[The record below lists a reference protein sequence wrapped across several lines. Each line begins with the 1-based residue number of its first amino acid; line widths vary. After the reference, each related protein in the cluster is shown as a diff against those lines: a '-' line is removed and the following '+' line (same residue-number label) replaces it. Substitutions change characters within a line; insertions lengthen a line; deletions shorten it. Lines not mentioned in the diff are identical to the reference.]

1 MSQPFF
7 KEQAD
12 IGACMDVKA
21 HNGRVYAI
29 QRSSQF
35 LGGRLCVLSDDLA
48 LIGEFRGIGNARQI
62 EIIGDV
68 AVITARENGL
78 WLFDISLTEP
88 RLLCHYQTV
97 EYATGVALYGNL
109 ALVSCRQYGIQIL
122 DISDPT
128 APVHI
133 SIVRIGEIQSA
144 TVSDGILY
152 GGAWGEMKVVAVD
165 IHDPAKPKVLSEV
178 QLQGRGDG
186 VCVRD
191 GILYAATGQHARGI
205 KNTVDHDDP
214 MFGMGNGVESF
225 DMRDPTNPI
234 RLSAAHFE
242 KGYFVSID
250 MWEAAIYGDTL
261 IVNNPSAGVYGLE
274 PTTLEIK
281 WRIAL
286 PESNSSD
293 GITGVTALNGD
304 LLVATAKGGLF
315 RYAGLGLAQGTPNPT
330 CEISAIVQD
339 FYAKTLC
346 GDGELSV
353 KYSGTFPVLMLAEA
367 ETYIAAACGEGGIHL
382 LDKKDLH
389 CLAVIPTEDIAQD
402 VKIHED
408 RLYVAD
414 GNAGVKIFKLNA
426 TEAIE
431 IGRYRTVGPMC
442 QISVSKSGRYLMCS
456 CGGNAVRMLDVS
468 DPDRITELYSCAMKK
483 GPLYGNN
490 FASEALDDGTML
502 LFCHR
507 DGLIFSAP
515 DNGDTAFHVIEYIPE
530 KGFCSYCAGE
540 GIETDGKRIFYTY
553 GGGLVPLSLTH
564 TDPTAIDTLPR
575 FSAEKKFT
583 GLLTMRGDRLVCAK
597 RYSGEITVLDISD
610 IEHPRILTHLQTN
623 ASPGKAIFS
632 DERILLPGG
641 RSGLLEVRI

>member
-234 RLSAAHFE
+234 PLSAAHFE
-242 KGYFVSID
+242 KGYFVSI
-250 MWEAAIYGDTL
+250 E
-261 IVNNPSAGVYGLE
+261 
-274 PTTLEIK
+274 
-281 WRIAL
+281 
-286 PESNSSD
+286 
-293 GITGVTALNGD
+293 
-304 LLVATAKGGLF
+304 
-315 RYAGLGLAQGTPNPT
+315 
-330 CEISAIVQD
+330 
-339 FYAKTLC
+339 
-346 GDGELSV
+346 
-353 KYSGTFPVLMLAEA
+353 
-367 ETYIAAACGEGGIHL
+367 
-382 LDKKDLH
+382 
-389 CLAVIPTEDIAQD
+389 
-402 VKIHED
+402 
-408 RLYVAD
+408 
-414 GNAGVKIFKLNA
+414 
-426 TEAIE
+426 
-431 IGRYRTVGPMC
+431 
-442 QISVSKSGRYLMCS
+442 
-456 CGGNAVRMLDVS
+456 
-468 DPDRITELYSCAMKK
+468 
-483 GPLYGNN
+483 
-490 FASEALDDGTML
+490 
-502 LFCHR
+502 
-507 DGLIFSAP
+507 
-515 DNGDTAFHVIEYIPE
+515 
-530 KGFCSYCAGE
+530 
-540 GIETDGKRIFYTY
+540 
-553 GGGLVPLSLTH
+553 
-564 TDPTAIDTLPR
+564 
-575 FSAEKKFT
+575 
-583 GLLTMRGDRLVCAK
+583 
-597 RYSGEITVLDISD
+597 
-610 IEHPRILTHLQTN
+610 
-623 ASPGKAIFS
+623 
-632 DERILLPGG
+632 
-641 RSGLLEVRI
+641 